1 MVSAWTSGK
10 IALPTGGGGEPIVI
24 IVAGHL
30 VVAPE
35 ERDAYL
41 EGCVGVVEQARGA
54 TGCLDFSI
62 AADLVD
68 PGRINVYERWESREA
83 VETFRGEGPS
93 EEQGGQIL
101 AGKVAE
107 YNATNERNL
116 F

>member
-1 MVSAWTSGK
+1 
-10 IALPTGGGGEPIVI
+10 VI

-41 EGCVGVVEQARGA
+41 EGCVGVVEQARDA
-54 TGCLDFSI
+54 SGCLDFSI
-62 AADLVD
+62 NADLVD
-68 PGRINVYERWESREA
+68 PGRVNVYERWESRED
-83 VETFRGEGPS
+83 VEAFRGGGPS
-93 EEQGGQIL
+93 EEQGAQIL

-107 YNATNERNL
+107 YDVANERAL

>member
-1 MVSAWTSGK
+1 M
-10 IALPTGGGGEPIVI
+10 I

-41 EGCVGVVEQARGA
+41 EGCVSVVEQARDA
-54 TGCLDFSI
+54 SGCLEYSI
-62 AADLVD
+62 NADLVD
-68 PGRINVYERWESREA
+68 PGRVNVYERWESREA
-83 VETFRGEGPS
+83 VEAFRDGGPN
-93 EEQGGQIL
+93 EEQGAQIL

-107 YNATNERNL
+107 YDVANERDL

>member
-1 MVSAWTSGK
+1 
-10 IALPTGGGGEPIVI
+10 VI

-41 EGCVGVVEQARGA
+41 QGCVSVVEQARGA
-54 TGCLDFSI
+54 SGCLDFSI
-62 AADLVD
+62 NADLVD
-68 PGRINVYERWESREA
+68 PERINVYERWESREA
-83 VETFRGEGPS
+83 VEAFRGEGPS
-93 EEQGGQIL
+93 EDQGAQIL

-107 YNATNERNL
+107 YDVATERDL